1 VWPRLPPHHLSLTQ
15 ADMATA
21 VGVPQVITEFCKEV
35 GADPKTR
42 QRLILMA
49 KKTGGEL
56 GFLA

>member
-1 VWPRLPPHHLSLTQ
+1 
-15 ADMATA
+15 MATA